1 MHVECMKTEVQDYFG
16 VAVNQARRWYP
27 FFLLACRDDVM
38 QECHE
43 IALIGARANANLK
56 EFSRQAQRHLYA
68 AAKAYGFYRHKQKGF
83 VLRAPYR
90 LHDEGEANG
99 HVFSSE

>member
-1 MHVECMKTEVQDYFG
+1 MQVHDYFG
-16 VAVNQARRWYP
+16 VAVRQARRWYP
-27 FFLLACRDDVM
+27 LFLLAFREDVI

-43 IALIGARANANLK
+43 IAVIGERTHANLK

-68 AAKAYGFYRHKQKGF
+68 AAKAYGFYRNKQKGF

-90 LHDEGEANG
+90 LRVGNESGKEL
-99 HVFSSE
+99 